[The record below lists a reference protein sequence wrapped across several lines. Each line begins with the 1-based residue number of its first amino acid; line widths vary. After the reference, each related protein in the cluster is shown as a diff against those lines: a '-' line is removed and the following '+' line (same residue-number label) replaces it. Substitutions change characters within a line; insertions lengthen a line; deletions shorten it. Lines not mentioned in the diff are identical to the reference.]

1 MSFRWRIRGSFTTTA
16 PMHVGSGANTEHS
29 SIIVQN
35 KAPCDVQNKAPCD
48 VAAVVMDYQGH
59 PCIPGTAL
67 KGVLRAWAE
76 QFFPDESAAILRIF
90 GHRNVTAPDA
100 ESGWAEFTTAFIRAL
115 TQADREQF
123 EKRVPY
129 WQPDRCTGIFSNVC
143 ISRKTGAAQANKLF
157 YQEFVPEGV
166 SFEVEI
172 AATRLT
178 DEEITLLLAVLEHG
192 ASHPTHAYQFG
203 ANGADGWG
211 RVAWSLDSV
220 NQGSPSQEPGPA
232 PGAVGFDCCNTR
244 WQPKASNTPAPAA
257 APAHVSAELT
267 LSFLGPFL
275 VNDASRAKATDTKQG
290 KGKAA
295 VSAKV
300 NDASRAKTIDTADA
314 EKADHTNF
322 TPLRRGTG
330 DVWLPS
336 SSFRG
341 ALRERTEFLLRSLDK
356 NATGDPN
363 GPSTNGPIERIFGQT
378 SQAARLK
385 IEEFVQVGECVTR
398 RQDFVAIDRFTGGA
412 ADGAKFDATYADRP
426 TLKTRLVL
434 DLDGLELERQDVA
447 LLALSLRDVCQGRV
461 SFGFGA
467 GKGYGEANGVFTS
480 FACSGAK
487 AEWCVPSSAA
497 SGRPDADVVA
507 WLNQSLALL
516 PMSLPQ
522 PLPRPPSG
530 STSTKT
536 VVPDSL
542 RTGTLAVKKTKDGK
556 FEYTLGYKHQATNK
570 DRSLK
575 LPAEAI
581 ASSLLKQPT
590 EGAEV
595 QFLVESS
602 KPVRVR
608 RAGEQWETPRAIA
621 PVNAGGFIHPYYFL
635 ALADRS
641 RFPATLA
648 DESPIGHERLQP
660 DRYTGTI
667 RVRLTTK
674 TPLLICDDEPLS
686 ENDCGHK
693 TYAMRTDTGLPD
705 GNPLVM
711 PSSVR
716 GMLRSAYE
724 AVTNSRFGVFPSR
737 PEKGHTRRLGFRM
750 MAGEGLSLV
759 PVRIE
764 AGMARLMLG
773 ENPELPYYEAGRSRW
788 VVPSGHLHAA
798 WAERYEADVGVAPW
812 ALKINGQL
820 PVHGEEAWCWLEK
833 IQHCNPVFYFWAVR
847 EAATD
852 EANLPAVAPPAID
865 DSEKYRSMHVSLKT
879 KGYFFV
885 SNQNIKNKHDERF
898 FFGPADL
905 LPIEAAVKSRYLDLI
920 QDYQSIHVQEIE
932 ERRRDGQSPDKYLG
946 SEPGETAWSRHV
958 YLEEAK
964 KLGDGTLC
972 YAHVEEA
979 RGIRRVKALYP
990 VMISRKLYDRSPLD
1004 LLLNSLRPATTIKGL
1019 SPADRVFGWVRQDP
1033 APDDPDP
1040 AYRGQLRFGQVTCTT
1055 DGAVETFDEPWGLAI
1070 LGQPKPQ
1077 QGRFYL
1083 GQQNGS
1089 AQDTDRGKADAGYGG
1104 SNRIRG
1110 PKVYPHHRNFT
1121 EESWS
1126 SDDQSKQ
1133 NRSITG
1139 WVKPETAFEF
1149 DLHVEN
1155 LARIELGALIWL
1167 LSLPA
1172 EHFLRMGLGKPLGF
1186 GSVQAEIIPE
1196 KTRIADGS
1204 AWAATLTAW
1213 DCHPPV
1219 SCDLN
1224 TMKSEFESAINTA
1237 NPTLLQ
1243 SFLRAAEGFPGLP
1256 VHYPRLRIQQAGSGE
1271 HYKWFVENERTE
1283 RLPLPDLLADDPSL
1297 PLL

>member
-1 MSFRWRIRGSFTTTA
+1 M
-16 PMHVGSGANTEHS
+16 
-29 SIIVQN
+29 
-35 KAPCDVQNKAPCD
+35 
-48 VAAVVMDYQGH
+48 
-59 PCIPGTAL
+59 
-67 KGVLRAWAE
+67 
-76 QFFPDESAAILRIF
+76 
-90 GHRNVTAPDA
+90 
-100 ESGWAEFTTAFIRAL
+100 
-115 TQADREQF
+115 
-123 EKRVPY
+123 
-129 WQPDRCTGIFSNVC
+129 
-143 ISRKTGAAQANKLF
+143 
-157 YQEFVPEGV
+157 
-166 SFEVEI
+166 
-172 AATRLT
+172 
-178 DEEITLLLAVLEHG
+178 
-192 ASHPTHAYQFG
+192 
-203 ANGADGWG
+203 
-211 RVAWSLDSV
+211 
-220 NQGSPSQEPGPA
+220 NQGSPTQGPGPA
-232 PGAVGFDCCNTR
+232 PGAVGFDCCTTR

-275 VNDASRAKATDTKQG
+275 VNDASRAKTT
-290 KGKAA
+290 
-295 VSAKV
+295 
-300 NDASRAKTIDTADA
+300 DTADA

-330 DVWLPS
+330 GVWLPS

-341 ALRERTEFLLRSLDK
+341 ALRERTEFLLRSLD
-356 NATGDPN
+356 NHATGDPN
-363 GPSTNGPIERIFGQT
+363 GPSTNGPIERIFGQI

-412 ADGAKFDATYADRP
+412 ADRAKFDATYADQP
-426 TLKTRLVL
+426 TLKTKLVL
-434 DLDGLELERQDVA
+434 DLDGLERQDVA

-467 GKGYGEANGVFTS
+467 GKGYGEANGAFTS

-487 AEWCVPSSAA
+487 AEWNVPSAA
-497 SGRPDADVVA
+497 SSDTLAPNMVA
-507 WLNQSLALL
+507 WLNQSLKLL
-516 PMSLPQ
+516 PRSLPQ
-522 PLPRPPSG
+522 PPSG
-530 STSTKT
+530 GTSTKT

-542 RTGTLAVKKTKDGK
+542 RTGTLAVRSHDGR
-556 FEYTLGYKHQATNK
+556 FEYILSYKHQTTNR
-570 DRSLK
+570 DRSVR
-575 LPAEAI
+575 LPPEAI
-581 ASSLLKQPT
+581 ATSLHGRVTPS
-590 EGAEV
+590 V
-595 QFLVESS
+595 DVEFTFEDAR
-602 KPVRVR
+602 PVRVR
-608 RAGEQWETPRAIA
+608 PAGKPWETGLATTA
-621 PVNAGGFIHPYYFL
+621 AVNAGGFIHPYYFL

-641 RFPATLA
+641 KFPATLA
-648 DESPIGHERLQP
+648 DESPIGHEQLQP
-660 DRYTGTI
+660 ERYTGTI

-674 TPLLICDDEPLS
+674 TPLLICDDES
-686 ENDCGHK
+686 MIEDAHGHK
-693 TYAMRTDTGLPD
+693 TFSMRTDNGQAN
-705 GNPLVM
+705 GKPLVM

-724 AVTNSRFGVFPSR
+724 AVTNSRFGVFPSK
-737 PEKGHTRRLGFRM
+737 PEKGHTRCLGFRM

-773 ENPELPYYEAGRSRW
+773 ENPELPYYDARRSRW

-798 WAERYEADVGVAPW
+798 WVERYEADVGVAPW

-820 PVHGEEAWCWLEK
+820 PVHGDEAWCWLEK
-833 IQHCNPVFYFWAVR
+833 VQHCNPVFYFWAVR

-852 EANLPAVAPPAID
+852 EADLPAVAPPAID
-865 DSEKYRSMHVSLKT
+865 DSEKYHSMHASIKT

-898 FFGPADL
+898 FFGPAANL

-920 QDYQSIHVQEIE
+920 QDYQLIHVQEIE
-932 ERRRDGQSPDKYLG
+932 ERLRDGWSPDEYLG

-964 KLGDGTLC
+964 NLGDGTLC

-1004 LLLNSLRPATTIKGL
+1004 LLPNSLRPATTIKGL
-1019 SPADRVFGWVRQDP
+1019 SPADRVFGWVSQDP

-1040 AYRGQLRFGQVTCTT
+1040 AYRGHIRFGQVTCTT

-1083 GQQNGS
+1083 GQQNGL

-1110 PKVYPHHRNFT
+1110 PKVYPHHRDFT

-1139 WVKPETAFEF
+1139 WVKPETAFEL
-1149 DLHVEN
+1149 DLHLEN
-1155 LARIELGALIWL
+1155 LTRIELGALIWL
-1167 LSLPA
+1167 LTLPA

-1186 GSVQAEIIPE
+1186 GSVQVEFIPE

-1213 DCHPPV
+1213 DSPPPV
-1219 SCDLN
+1219 SCDLD
-1224 TMKSEFESAINTA
+1224 TMKSEFESAIKTA

-1243 SFLRAAEGFPGLP
+1243 SFLRAAGGFPGLP

-1271 HYKWFVENERTE
+1271 HYKWFVENERTK

-1297 PLL
+1297 PLLLAW